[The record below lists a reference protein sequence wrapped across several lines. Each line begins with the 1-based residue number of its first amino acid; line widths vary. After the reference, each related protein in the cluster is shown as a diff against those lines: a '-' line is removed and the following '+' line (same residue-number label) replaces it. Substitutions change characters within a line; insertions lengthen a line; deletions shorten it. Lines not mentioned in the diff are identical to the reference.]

1 MNSIYIVEGVR
12 TAFGNFGG
20 SLKDTSTVQLGTSV
34 ARAALARSEIPPED
48 IEEVIFGN
56 VIQTDPQ
63 SLYLGRHVGLYAGLP
78 QHVPGLTV
86 NRLCGSGM
94 ESVIIAASNI
104 ALGRTQTAIA
114 GGVENMSQS
123 PYIVQGARWGNRLGN
138 NEIVDVL
145 HTGLNDVYVNQP
157 MGLTAENLAEDY
169 SITRQDQDEWSLSSH
184 DRARKARDRGIF
196 QEEIVKIRVRTSN
209 GRGDFSE
216 DEFIR
221 ELKDLEKISSLPSA
235 YKQGGTVTAGNA
247 SGLNDG
253 ASALILASEEYIQ
266 KSGKKP
272 LAKILGWGQTGCDP
286 SRMGLG
292 PVTAIPKALGMAKL
306 ELKDMDLIEI
316 NEAFAAQVLA
326 VKKILKLDSERL
338 NVNGGA
344 LSLGH
349 PLGASGNRLILT
361 LSRELRRR
369 SSRYGV
375 ASLCIGGGQGIAM
388 VIESIR

>member
-1 MNSIYIVEGVR
+1 MNPVYILEGVR

-20 SLKDTSTVQLGTSV
+20 SLKDTKTIQLGTQV
-34 ARAALARSEIPPED
+34 TKAVLARSEIPPED
-48 IEEVIFGN
+48 IDEIIFGN

-63 SLYLGRHVGLYAGLP
+63 SLYLARHIGLYSGLP
-78 QHVPGLTV
+78 ETIPGLTV

-94 ESVIIAASNI
+94 ESVIIASSNI
-104 ALGRTQTAIA
+104 ALGRTRSAVA

-138 NEIVDVL
+138 NELVDVL
-145 HTGLNDVYVNQP
+145 HTGLNDVFVNQP

-169 SITRQDQDEWSLSSH
+169 SISREDQDRFALQSH
-184 DRARKARDRGIF
+184 ERARKAREKGIF
-196 QEEIVKIRVRTSN
+196 ADEIVKVRVRTKT
-209 GRGDFSE
+209 GRGDFLT

-221 ELKDLEKISSLPSA
+221 EPEDLEKLSSLPSV

-253 ASALILASEEYIQ
+253 ACALILASEEYVQ

-286 SRMGLG
+286 TRMGLG
-292 PVTAIPKALGMAKL
+292 PVTAIPKALAMAGL
-306 ELKDMDLIEI
+306 ELKDMDLVEI
-316 NEAFAAQVLA
+316 NEAFAAQVLS
-326 VKKILKLDSERL
+326 VSKLLKLDEEIL

-349 PLGASGNRLILT
+349 PLGASGNRLL
-361 LSRELRRR
+361 LSLSTELNRRDA
-369 SSRYGV
+369 RYGV
-375 ASLCIGGGQGIAM
+375 ASLCIGGGQGIAT
-388 VIESIR
+388 VIEAVK